1 MQCDPY
7 SQLFLCLIPRVWPPY
22 LPFGFYQN
30 RSLLKSDYT
39 GPHTV
44 KISFHFDTVTDLL
57 FFGIFHRCLRNS
69 QGSDLSISWPRSFTC
84 SSVAQTLAGAAY
96 LPTSF
101 FASEGDPFGHPYLLQ
116 GFGSHLIAVSSPS
129 GPLGLGPCFLPGP
142 QSPLF
147 TFSVSSLQP
156 PIGLTRQHHF
166 FFNLFP
172 FACSFAL
179 RKLWAPCHLG
189 QPPLF
194 SILYLPPA
202 AKGSLPFRSVPL
214 VASFILHCC
223 LLDFSTLALGSL
235 PFRSVSTASR

>member
-1 MQCDPY
+1 M
-7 SQLFLCLIPRVWPPY
+7 
-22 LPFGFYQN
+22 
-30 RSLLKSDYT
+30 
-39 GPHTV
+39 
-44 KISFHFDTVTDLL
+44 
-57 FFGIFHRCLRNS
+57 
-69 QGSDLSISWPRSFTC
+69 
-84 SSVAQTLAGAAY
+84 AQTLAGAAY

-101 FASEGDPFGHPYLLQ
+101 FASEGDPFGHPYLLRVSIWP
-116 GFGSHLIAVSSPS
+116 FGPWLLFFTRASISTFHLLCFFSCLLSGSLPFRSAPDWTHSPA
-129 GPLGLGPCFLPGP
+129 LPP
-142 QSPLF
+142 
-147 TFSVSSLQP
+147 
-156 PIGLTRQHHF
+156 HHF

-194 SILYLPPA
+194 SILYLPLA

-235 PFRSVSTASR
+235 PFRSVPTASR

>member
-30 RSLLKSDYT
+30 RSPLKSDYT

-44 KISFHFDTVTDLL
+44 IISFHFDTVTDLL

-101 FASEGDPFGHPYLLQ
+101 FASEGDPFGHPYLLR

-147 TFSVSSLQP
+147 TFSVSSLVSFRAPCHLGQP
-156 PIGLTRQHHF
+156 PIGLTRQHSLHTTSF
-166 FFNLFP
+166 STSFP
-172 FACSFAL
+172 S
-179 RKLWAPCHLG
+179 PVHLLLG
-189 QPPLF
+189 NCG
-194 SILYLPPA
+194 PPA
-202 AKGSLPFRSVPL
+202 
-214 VASFILHCC
+214 I
-223 LLDFSTLALGSL
+223 
-235 PFRSVSTASR
+235 